1 MYQIEC
7 QVITLRITVGWGDF
21 GVNFRNTNGLERN
34 SGDCI
39 VNNTIL
45 NVV

>member
-7 QVITLRITVGWGDF
+7 QVITLRITVGWDVL

-34 SGDCI
+34 SGDWI